1 MQRRQDATAPQIK
14 PRGQQQSAAL
24 HNLNSGQQMVKA
36 VSWLKNKQGQV
47 TSGWGKGPI
56 IVKVVNKSFTY
67 KAKQAPPPM
76 TMILSKKTVANLKK
90 SDRSPCKM
98 PFHRFGYPIFGRICL
113 GKPETRPFWAAVNF

>member
-1 MQRRQDATAPQIK
+1 MIHEQQQQHDTKLSINNKPSIEQRVQRRQDATAPQIK

-24 HNLNSGQQMVKA
+24 HNLNSGQQMVKT

-67 KAKQAPPPM
+67 KAKQAPPPNDDD
-76 TMILSKKTVANLKK
+76 SKQENC
-90 SDRSPCKM
+90 CK
-98 PFHRFGYPIFGRICL
+98 F
-113 GKPETRPFWAAVNF
+113 KEK